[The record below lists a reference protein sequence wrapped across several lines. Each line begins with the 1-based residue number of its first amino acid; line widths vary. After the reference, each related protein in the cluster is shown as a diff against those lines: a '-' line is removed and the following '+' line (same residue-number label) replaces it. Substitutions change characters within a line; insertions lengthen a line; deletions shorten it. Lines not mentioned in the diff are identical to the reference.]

1 MTAVV
6 RQLRRTVP
14 PVDAQPVSTEANTT
28 EAHGLPGGDCLCGR
42 GEAIGTC
49 IVTENRLWFRSFQD
63 SPATYH
69 FQRVTDWACVDCVA
83 DSALDV
89 ATGVI
94 RNRMREQARE
104 RAAEMKALMR
114 TNAMRQEAGL
124 PPVAAVI
131 PEGYSWTEGER

>member
-1 MTAVV
+1 
-6 RQLRRTVP
+6 VP
-14 PVDAQPVSTEANTT
+14 HVDAQPTNNSPDTT

-63 SPATYH
+63 SPAAYH

-94 RNRMREQARE
+94 RDRMREQARG
-104 RAAEMKALMR
+104 RAAEMDALMR
-114 TNAMRQEAGL
+114 TNAMRKEAGL
-124 PPVAAVI
+124 PIAPAVI
-131 PEGYSWTEGER
+131 AEGYGWTEGER